1 MSKLGILSE
10 LLKKTFRFGPFIS
23 LGNVAL
29 TYGRNFLPPHTIKQ
43 IAQARNKAIQRRLT
57 PLVNRVLT
65 DYSPSTST
73 RLCEETI
80 WVCWM
85 QGEKNMPPIPT
96 MCLKSIRNNAS
107 GRKVQVITLKNFSE
121 FVTIDN
127 NILNLY
133 HTGKIKNCHFA
144 DILRVS
150 LLAQRGGIWMDAT
163 LYCTAPL
170 GNLFFQKKFHSIR
183 IRPYG
188 NFVSQCRWSVYCL
201 SSLPGCRLFS
211 ILEAL
216 FVKYLSEEHLF
227 IDYFLFDQFIDML
240 YQRDEEIR
248 NMIDGIPE
256 SNPNI
261 FGLAD
266 ILTERFDSERWEMLT
281 ANTSIFKLNWKAFSS
296 QSLETSSDNSYYKHL
311 KSILQ

>member
-1 MSKLGILSE
+1 MSKLSILSE
-10 LLKKTFRFGPFIS
+10 LLKKIYRFGPFIS

-43 IAQARNKAIQRRLT
+43 IAQARNKSIQRHLA
-57 PLVNRVLT
+57 PLINRTLAG
-65 DYSPSTST
+65 YSPSTSIQH
-73 RLCEETI
+73 CDDTI
-80 WVCWM
+80 WVCWL
-85 QGEKNMPPIPT
+85 QGEGNMPPIPAL
-96 MCLKSIRNNAS
+96 CLKSIRNNAA

-163 LYCTAPL
+163 LFCTAPL
-170 GNLFFQKKFHSIR
+170 DNLFFQKKFHSIR

-201 SSLPGCRLFS
+201 SSHPGNKLFS

-216 FVKYLSEEHLF
+216 FINYLSEEHLF
-227 IDYFLFDQFIDML
+227 IDYFMFDQFIDMI
-240 YQRDEEIR
+240 YQRDDEIR
-248 NMIDGIPE
+248 NMIDDIPE

-261 FGLAD
+261 FGLSD
-266 ILTERFDSERWEMLT
+266 ILTERFDSTKWEMLT
-281 ANTSIFKLNWKAFSS
+281 ADTSIFKLNWKAFSTV
-296 QSLETSSDNSYYKHL
+296 SLETSSDNSYYKHL
-311 KSILQ
+311 KSIAQ

>member
-1 MSKLGILSE
+1 MSKLSILSE
-10 LLKKTFRFGPFIS
+10 LLKKIYRFGPFIS

-43 IAQARNKAIQRRLT
+43 IAQARNKSIQRRLA
-57 PLVNRVLT
+57 PLINRTLAR
-65 DYSPSTST
+65 YSPSTS
-73 RLCEETI
+73 LQHCDDTI
-80 WVCWM
+80 WVCWL
-85 QGEKNMPPIPT
+85 QGEENMPPIPAL
-96 MCLKSIRNNAS
+96 CLKSIRNNAA

-170 GNLFFQKKFHSIR
+170 DNLFFQKKFHSIR

-201 SSLPGCRLFS
+201 SSHPGNKLFS

-216 FVKYLSEEHLF
+216 FINYLSEEHLF
-227 IDYFLFDQFIDML
+227 IDYFMFDQFIDMI
-240 YQRDEEIR
+240 YQRDDEIR
-248 NMIDGIPE
+248 NMIDDIPE

-261 FGLAD
+261 FGLSD
-266 ILTERFDSERWEMLT
+266 ILTERFDSTKWEMLT
-281 ANTSIFKLNWKAFSS
+281 ADTSIFKLNWKAFSTV
-296 QSLETSSDNSYYKHL
+296 SLETSSGNSYYKHL
-311 KSILQ
+311 KSIAQ